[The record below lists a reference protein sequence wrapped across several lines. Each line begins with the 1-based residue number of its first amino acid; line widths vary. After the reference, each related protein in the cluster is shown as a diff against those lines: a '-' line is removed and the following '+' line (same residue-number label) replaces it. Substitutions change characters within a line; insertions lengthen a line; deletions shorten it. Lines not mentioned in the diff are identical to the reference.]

1 MGMVSQLR
9 QAATTSREGACT
21 IGRTRISAPLDGPTV
36 EHAHAQPLL
45 NHRHNGVVIGD
56 LARHM
61 RRQPV
66 RGKRV
71 KYQALLTL
79 I

>member
-1 MGMVSQLR
+1 MGMVSH
-9 QAATTSREGACT
+9 ANICPHT
-21 IGRTRISAPLDGPTV
+21 LDGPTV